1 MAGRF
6 LPQRDRDFL
15 ERVNKELIGD
25 LRTADDGIINQ
36 KIVIYKISTYDTS
49 TNMYGEAVGGKNF
62 KQGVQLACIVEAG
75 DFDYNTDEFGPDA
88 QQDAQFHI
96 LRQTLLELSLI
107 PEIGDIVEWNYGFFE
122 VNGILENQLIRRLRM
137 SSSIC
142 YNLKKVLYKR
152 SFSIQVSSDCV
163 NC

>member
-6 LPQRDRDFL
+6 LPQRDRNFL
-15 ERVNKELIGD
+15 ERINKELIGD
-25 LRTADDGIINQ
+25 LKTANDGIINQ

-62 KQGVQLACIVEAG
+62 KKGVQLACIVEAG

-88 QQDAQFHI
+88 QQDSQFHI
-96 LRQTLLELSLI
+96 LRETLLELNLI

-122 VNGILENQLIRRLRM
+122 VNGILENQLIGGMQENNWSVTLNTHLSRQ
-137 SSSIC
+137 
-142 YNLKKVLYKR
+142 
-152 SFSIQVSSDCV
+152 SFSNMSRIRSI
-163 NC
+163 

>member
-6 LPQRDRDFL
+6 LPQRDRNFL
-15 ERVNKELIGD
+15 ERINKELVGD
-25 LRTADDGIINQ
+25 LKSSNDGIINQ

-88 QQDAQFHI
+88 QQDSQFHI
-96 LRQTLLELSLI
+96 LRETLIELDLI

-122 VNGILENQLIRRLRM
+122 VNGILENQLIGGMQENNWSVTLNTHLSRQ
-137 SSSIC
+137 
-142 YNLKKVLYKR
+142 
-152 SFSIQVSSDCV
+152 SFSNMSRIRSI
-163 NC
+163 

>member
-6 LPQRDRDFL
+6 LPQRDRNFL
-15 ERVNKELIGD
+15 ERINKELVGD
-25 LRTADDGIINQ
+25 LKSSNDGIINQ

-62 KQGVQLACIVEAG
+62 KKGVQLACIVDAN

-96 LRQTLLELSLI
+96 LRESLLELSLI

-122 VNGILENQLIRRLRM
+122 VNGILENQLIGGMQENNWSVTLNTHLSRQ
-137 SSSIC
+137 
-142 YNLKKVLYKR
+142 
-152 SFSIQVSSDCV
+152 SFSNMSRIRSI
-163 NC
+163 

>member
-6 LPQRDRDFL
+6 LPQRDRNFL
-15 ERVNKELIGD
+15 ERINKELIGD
-25 LRTADDGIINQ
+25 LKSANDGIINQ

-62 KQGVQLACIVEAG
+62 KKGVQLACIVEAG

-88 QQDAQFHI
+88 QQDSQFHI
-96 LRQTLLELSLI
+96 LRETLLELNLI

-122 VNGILENQLIRRLRM
+122 VNGILENQLIGGMQENNWSVTLNTHLSRQ
-137 SSSIC
+137 
-142 YNLKKVLYKR
+142 
-152 SFSIQVSSDCV
+152 SFSNMSRIRSI
-163 NC
+163 

>member
-25 LRTADDGIINQ
+25 LKSSNDGIINQ

-62 KQGVQLACIVEAG
+62 KQGVQLAGIVEAS

-88 QQDAQFHI
+88 QQDSQFHI
-96 LRQTLLELSLI
+96 LRETLLELNLI

-122 VNGILENQLIRRLRM
+122 VNGILENQLIGGMQENNWSVTLNTHLSRQ
-137 SSSIC
+137 
-142 YNLKKVLYKR
+142 
-152 SFSIQVSSDCV
+152 SFSNMSRIRSI
-163 NC
+163 

>member
-6 LPQRDRDFL
+6 LPQRDRNFL
-15 ERVNKELIGD
+15 ERINKELIGD
-25 LRTADDGIINQ
+25 LKNADDGIINQ
-36 KIVIYKISTYDTS
+36 KIVIYKISTYDSS

-62 KQGVQLACIVEAG
+62 KQGVQLACIVEAQ

-96 LRQTLLELSLI
+96 LRESLLELSLT

-122 VNGILENQLIRRLRM
+122 VNGVLENQLIGGMQENNWSVTLNSHLSRQ
-137 SSSIC
+137 
-142 YNLKKVLYKR
+142 
-152 SFSIQVSSDCV
+152 SFSNMSRIRSI
-163 NC
+163 

>member
-6 LPQRDRDFL
+6 LPQRDRNFL
-15 ERVNKELIGD
+15 ERINKELIGD
-25 LRTADDGIINQ
+25 LKNADDGIINQ

-62 KQGVQLACIVEAG
+62 KQGVQLACIVEAQ

-96 LRQTLLELSLI
+96 LRETLLELSLI
-107 PEIGDIVEWNYGFFE
+107 PEIGDIVEWNFGFFE
-122 VNGILENQLIRRLRM
+122 VNGILENQLIAGMQENNWSVTLNTHLSRQ
-137 SSSIC
+137 
-142 YNLKKVLYKR
+142 
-152 SFSIQVSSDCV
+152 SFSNMSRIRSI
-163 NC
+163 

>member
-6 LPQRDRDFL
+6 LPQRDRNFL
-15 ERVNKELIGD
+15 ERINKELIGD
-25 LRTADDGIINQ
+25 LKSSNDGIINQ

-62 KQGVQLACIVEAG
+62 KQGVQLACIVEAS

-96 LRQTLLELSLI
+96 LRETLLELSLI

-122 VNGILENQLIRRLRM
+122 VNGILENQLIGGMQENNWSVTLNTHLSRQ
-137 SSSIC
+137 
-142 YNLKKVLYKR
+142 
-152 SFSIQVSSDCV
+152 SFSNMSRIRSI
-163 NC
+163 

>member
-15 ERVNKELIGD
+15 ERINKELIGD
-25 LRTADDGIINQ
+25 LKNSNDGIINQ

-75 DFDYNTDEFGPDA
+75 DFDYNTDEFGPDR
-88 QQDAQFHI
+88 
-96 LRQTLLELSLI
+96 RQN
-107 PEIGDIVEWNYGFFE
+107 V
-122 VNGILENQLIRRLRM
+122 
-137 SSSIC
+137 
-142 YNLKKVLYKR
+142 
-152 SFSIQVSSDCV
+152 
-163 NC
+163 

>member
-6 LPQRDRDFL
+6 LPQRDRNFL
-15 ERVNKELIGD
+15 ERINKELVGD
-25 LRTADDGIINQ
+25 LKGAKDGIINQ
-36 KIVIYKISTYDTS
+36 KIVIYKTSTYDTS

-62 KQGVQLACIVEAG
+62 KQGVQLACIVEAQ

-96 LRQTLLELSLI
+96 LRESLLELSLT

-122 VNGILENQLIRRLRM
+122 VNGVLENQLIGGMQENNWSVTLNSHLSRQ
-137 SSSIC
+137 
-142 YNLKKVLYKR
+142 
-152 SFSIQVSSDCV
+152 SFSNMSRIRSI
-163 NC
+163 

>member
-6 LPQRDRDFL
+6 LPQRDRNFL
-15 ERVNKELIGD
+15 ERINKELVGD
-25 LRTADDGIINQ
+25 LKSANDGIINQ

-62 KQGVQLACIVEAG
+62 KSGVQLACIVDAG

-88 QQDAQFHI
+88 QQDATFSI
-96 LRQTLLELSLI
+96 LRETLLELNLI

-122 VNGILENQLIRRLRM
+122 VNGILENQLIGGMQENNWSVTLNAHLSRQ
-137 SSSIC
+137 
-142 YNLKKVLYKR
+142 
-152 SFSIQVSSDCV
+152 SFSNMSRIRSI
-163 NC
+163 

>member
-6 LPQRDRDFL
+6 LPQRDRNFL
-15 ERVNKELIGD
+15 ERINKELVGD
-25 LRTADDGIINQ
+25 LKSSNDGIINQ

-49 TNMYGEAVGGKNF
+49 TNMYGEAAGGKNF
-62 KQGVQLACIVEAG
+62 KKGVQLACIVEAN

-96 LRQTLLELSLI
+96 LRESLLELSLI

-122 VNGILENQLIRRLRM
+122 VNGILENQLIGGMQENNWSVTLNTHLSRQ
-137 SSSIC
+137 
-142 YNLKKVLYKR
+142 
-152 SFSIQVSSDCV
+152 SFSNMSRIRSI
-163 NC
+163 

>member
-6 LPQRDRDFL
+6 LPQRDRNFL
-15 ERVNKELIGD
+15 ERINKELVGD
-25 LRTADDGIINQ
+25 LKSSNDGIINQ

-62 KQGVQLACIVEAG
+62 KKGVQLACIVEAN

-96 LRQTLLELSLI
+96 LRESLLELSLI

-122 VNGILENQLIRRLRM
+122 VNGILENQLIGGMQENNWSVTVNTHLSRQ
-137 SSSIC
+137 
-142 YNLKKVLYKR
+142 
-152 SFSIQVSSDCV
+152 SFSNMSRIRSI
-163 NC
+163 

>member
-6 LPQRDRDFL
+6 LPQRDRNFL
-15 ERVNKELIGD
+15 ERINKELVGD
-25 LRTADDGIINQ
+25 LKSANDGIINQ

-62 KQGVQLACIVEAG
+62 KQGVQLACIVDAG

-88 QQDAQFHI
+88 QQDATFSI
-96 LRQTLLELSLI
+96 LRETLLELSLT

-122 VNGILENQLIRRLRM
+122 VNGILENQLIGGMQENNWSVTLNAHLSRQ
-137 SSSIC
+137 
-142 YNLKKVLYKR
+142 
-152 SFSIQVSSDCV
+152 SFSNMSRIRSI
-163 NC
+163 

>member
-6 LPQRDRDFL
+6 LPQRDRNFL
-15 ERVNKELIGD
+15 ERINKELVGD
-25 LRTADDGIINQ
+25 LKGAKDGIINQ
-36 KIVIYKISTYDTS
+36 KIVIYKTSTYDTS

-62 KQGVQLACIVEAG
+62 KQGVQLACIVEAQ

-96 LRQTLLELSLI
+96 LRESLLELSLT

-122 VNGILENQLIRRLRM
+122 VNGILENQLIGGMQENNWSVTLNSHLSRQ
-137 SSSIC
+137 
-142 YNLKKVLYKR
+142 
-152 SFSIQVSSDCV
+152 SFSNMSRIRSI
-163 NC
+163 

>member
-6 LPQRDRDFL
+6 LPQRDRNFL
-15 ERVNKELIGD
+15 ERINKELVGD
-25 LRTADDGIINQ
+25 LKSANDGIINQ

-62 KQGVQLACIVEAG
+62 KQGVQLACIVEAQ

-96 LRQTLLELSLI
+96 LRESLLELSLT

-122 VNGILENQLIRRLRM
+122 VNGILENQLIGGMQENNWSVTLQTFLSRQ
-137 SSSIC
+137 
-142 YNLKKVLYKR
+142 
-152 SFSIQVSSDCV
+152 SFSNMNRIRSI
-163 NC
+163 

>member
-25 LRTADDGIINQ
+25 LKSSNDGIINQ

-62 KQGVQLACIVEAG
+62 KQGVQLACIVEAS

-88 QQDAQFHI
+88 QQDSQFHI
-96 LRQTLLELSLI
+96 LRETLLELNLI

-122 VNGILENQLIRRLRM
+122 VNGILENQLIGGMRENNWSVTLNTHLSRQ
-137 SSSIC
+137 
-142 YNLKKVLYKR
+142 
-152 SFSIQVSSDCV
+152 SFSNMSRIRSI
-163 NC
+163 

>member
-15 ERVNKELIGD
+15 ERINKELICD
-25 LRTADDGIINQ
+25 LKSSNDGIINQ

-62 KQGVQLACIVEAG
+62 KQGVQLACIVEAQ

-88 QQDAQFHI
+88 QQDSQFHI
-96 LRQTLLELSLI
+96 LRQTLLDLNLI

-122 VNGILENQLIRRLRM
+122 VNGILENQLIGGMQENNWSVTLNTHLSRQ
-137 SSSIC
+137 
-142 YNLKKVLYKR
+142 
-152 SFSIQVSSDCV
+152 SFSNMSRIRSI
-163 NC
+163 

>member
-15 ERVNKELIGD
+15 ERINTELIGD
-25 LRTADDGIINQ
+25 LRTENEGIINQ
-36 KIVIYKISTYDTS
+36 KIVIYKISAYDTS

-62 KQGVQLACIVEAG
+62 KQGVQLACIVEAS

-88 QQDAQFHI
+88 QQDSQFHI
-96 LRQTLLELSLI
+96 LRQTLLDLSLT

-122 VNGILENQLIRRLRM
+122 VNGILENQLIGGMQENNWSVTLNTHLSRQSFTNQSRNR
-137 SSSIC
+137 SI
-142 YNLKKVLYKR
+142 
-152 SFSIQVSSDCV
+152 
-163 NC
+163 

>member
-6 LPQRDRDFL
+6 LPQRDRNFL
-15 ERVNKELIGD
+15 ERINKELVGD
-25 LRTADDGIINQ
+25 LKSANDGIINQ

-62 KQGVQLACIVEAG
+62 KQGVQLACIVDAG

-88 QQDAQFHI
+88 QQDATFSI
-96 LRQTLLELSLI
+96 LRETLLELNLI

-122 VNGILENQLIRRLRM
+122 VNGILENQLIGGMQENNWSVTLNAHLSRQ
-137 SSSIC
+137 
-142 YNLKKVLYKR
+142 
-152 SFSIQVSSDCV
+152 SFSNMSRIRSI
-163 NC
+163 

>member
-6 LPQRDRDFL
+6 LPQRDRNFL
-15 ERVNKELIGD
+15 ERINKELVGD
-25 LRTADDGIINQ
+25 LKSSNDGIINQ

-62 KQGVQLACIVEAG
+62 KKGVQLACIVEAN

-96 LRQTLLELSLI
+96 LRESLLELSLI

-122 VNGILENQLIRRLRM
+122 VNGILENQLIGGMQENNWSVTLNTHLSRQ
-137 SSSIC
+137 
-142 YNLKKVLYKR
+142 
-152 SFSIQVSSDCV
+152 SFSNMSRIRSI
-163 NC
+163 